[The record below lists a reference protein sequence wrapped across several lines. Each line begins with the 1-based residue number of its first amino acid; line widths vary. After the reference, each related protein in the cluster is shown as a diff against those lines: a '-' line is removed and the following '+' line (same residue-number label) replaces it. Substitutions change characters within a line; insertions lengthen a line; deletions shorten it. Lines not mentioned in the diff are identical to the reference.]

1 MVKQQGIGT
10 SHAKIILMGEHS
22 VVYGQLAI
30 ALPLPSV
37 QLSVTLSSRQDN
49 QRIIKSR
56 YYHGSLEN
64 LPSSMIGI
72 KKLIDTLSARF
83 NDQETGWDLKIES
96 QLPAERG
103 MGSSAASAIAI
114 IRAFFDYYDEPLD
127 RTLLL
132 QLADVEEQI
141 THRSPSGLDAATVSS
156 DKPLFYVK
164 GRIGV
169 PIEMNLDAS
178 LVIADT
184 GKKGATKEAILAVKD
199 ELKNNNEKA
208 EEHIKHLGEL
218 VNQTKDYLA
227 QNDIVKLGDA
237 LNFAQ
242 TDLAALNVS
251 DPSLDH
257 LIHVARDNGALGAK
271 LTGGGRG
278 GCMIALMQ
286 TAMGARRLASIL
298 KRTVRM
304 IFGFNHLISEVITN
318 GNCKSTY

>member
-22 VVYGQLAI
+22 VVYGQPAI

-37 QLSVTLSSRQDN
+37 QLSVTLNSRQDN

-83 NDQETGWDLKIES
+83 NDPETGWDLKIES

-132 QLADVEEQI
+132 QLADIEEQI

-218 VNQTKDYLA
+218 VNQTKGYLA
-227 QNDIVKLGDA
+227 QNNIVKLGDA

-298 KRTVRM
+298 K
-304 IFGFNHLISEVITN
+304 EN
-318 GNCKSTY
+318 GAHDIWLQPLDKRGNN

>member
-22 VVYGQLAI
+22 VVYGQPAI

-83 NDQETGWDLKIES
+83 NDQETGWDLKLES

-169 PIEMNLDAS
+169 PIEMNLDGS

-237 LNFAQ
+237 FNFAQ

-298 KRTVRM
+298 K
-304 IFGFNHLISEVITN
+304 EN
-318 GNCKSTY
+318 GAHDIWLQPLDKRGNN

>member
-22 VVYGQLAI
+22 VVYGQPAI

-218 VNQTKDYLA
+218 VNQTKGYLA

-251 DPSLDH
+251 DPALDH

-298 KRTVRM
+298 K
-304 IFGFNHLISEVITN
+304 EN
-318 GNCKSTY
+318 GTHDIWLQPLDKRGNN

>member
-22 VVYGQLAI
+22 VVYGQPAI

-83 NDQETGWDLKIES
+83 NDPETGWDLKIES

-132 QLADVEEQI
+132 QLADIEEQI

-218 VNQTKDYLA
+218 VKQTKDYLA
-227 QNDIVKLGDA
+227 QNDIAKLGDA

-251 DPSLDH
+251 DSALDH
-257 LIHVARDNGALGAK
+257 LIDR
-271 LTGGGRG
+271 
-278 GCMIALMQ
+278 
-286 TAMGARRLASIL
+286 
-298 KRTVRM
+298 
-304 IFGFNHLISEVITN
+304 
-318 GNCKSTY
+318 KSVV

>member
-22 VVYGQLAI
+22 VVYGQPAI

-56 YYHGSLEN
+56 YYHCILEN

-218 VNQTKDYLA
+218 VNQTKDYLV

-298 KRTVRM
+298 K
-304 IFGFNHLISEVITN
+304 EN
-318 GNCKSTY
+318 GAHDIWLQPLDKRGNN

>member
-22 VVYGQLAI
+22 VVYGQPAI

-83 NDQETGWDLKIES
+83 NDYETGWDLKIES
-96 QLPAERG
+96 QLPAKRG

-132 QLADVEEQI
+132 QLADIEEQI

-208 EEHIKHLGEL
+208 EKHIKHLSEL
-218 VNQTKDYLA
+218 VTQTKGYLA

-298 KRTVRM
+298 K
-304 IFGFNHLISEVITN
+304 EN
-318 GNCKSTY
+318 GAHDIWLQPLDKRGNN

>member
-22 VVYGQLAI
+22 VVYGQPAI

-83 NDQETGWDLKIES
+83 NDHETGWDLKIES

-184 GKKGATKEAILAVKD
+184 GKKGATKEAILAVKG
-199 ELKNNNEKA
+199 ELKNNSEKA
-208 EEHIKHLGEL
+208 EGHIKHLGEL
-218 VNQTKDYLA
+218 VNQTKGYLA

-298 KRTVRM
+298 K
-304 IFGFNHLISEVITN
+304 EN
-318 GNCKSTY
+318 GAHDIWLQPLDKRGNN

>member
-22 VVYGQLAI
+22 VVYGQPAI

-83 NDQETGWDLKIES
+83 NDHETGWDLKIES

-114 IRAFFDYYDEPLD
+114 IRAFFDYYDELLD

-208 EEHIKHLGEL
+208 EGHIKHLGEL
-218 VNQTKDYLA
+218 VNQTKDYLT

-237 LNFAQ
+237 FNFAQ

-298 KRTVRM
+298 K
-304 IFGFNHLISEVITN
+304 EN
-318 GNCKSTY
+318 GAHDIWLQPLDKRGNN

>member
-22 VVYGQLAI
+22 VVYGQPAI

-56 YYHGSLEN
+56 YYHGNLEN

-83 NDQETGWDLKIES
+83 NNQENGWDLKIES

-184 GKKGATKEAILAVKD
+184 GKKGATKKAILAVKD

-218 VNQTKDYLA
+218 VTQTKGYLA

-298 KRTVRM
+298 K
-304 IFGFNHLISEVITN
+304 EN
-318 GNCKSTY
+318 GAHDIWLQPLDKRGNN

>member
-22 VVYGQLAI
+22 VVYGQPAI

-83 NDQETGWDLKIES
+83 NDYETGWDLKIES
-96 QLPAERG
+96 QLPAKRG

-298 KRTVRM
+298 K
-304 IFGFNHLISEVITN
+304 EN
-318 GNCKSTY
+318 GAHNIWLQPLDKRGNN

>member
-22 VVYGQLAI
+22 VVYGQPAI

-96 QLPAERG
+96 QLPAKRG

-286 TAMGARRLASIL
+286 TAMRARRLASIL
-298 KRTVRM
+298 K
-304 IFGFNHLISEVITN
+304 EN
-318 GNCKSTY
+318 GAHDIWLQPLDKRGNN

>member
-22 VVYGQLAI
+22 VVYGQPAI

-242 TDLAALNVS
+242 TDLVALNVS

-298 KRTVRM
+298 K
-304 IFGFNHLISEVITN
+304 EN
-318 GNCKSTY
+318 GAHDIWLQPLDKRGNN

>member
-22 VVYGQLAI
+22 VVYGQPAI

-83 NDQETGWDLKIES
+83 NDYETGWDLKIES
-96 QLPAERG
+96 QLPAKRG

-298 KRTVRM
+298 K
-304 IFGFNHLISEVITN
+304 EN
-318 GNCKSTY
+318 GAHDIWLQPLDKRGNN

>member
-22 VVYGQLAI
+22 VVYGQPAI

-169 PIEMNLDAS
+169 PIEMNLDGS

-199 ELKNNNEKA
+199 ELKNNDEKA

-227 QNDIVKLGDA
+227 QNNIVKLGDA

-278 GCMIALMQ
+278 GCIIALMQ

-298 KRTVRM
+298 K
-304 IFGFNHLISEVITN
+304 EN
-318 GNCKSTY
+318 GAHDIWLQPLDKRGNN

>member
-22 VVYGQLAI
+22 VVYGQPAI

-37 QLSVTLSSRQDN
+37 RLTATLTSRQDN
-49 QRIIKSR
+49 QQLFKSR
-56 YYHGSLEN
+56 YYHGDLEN
-64 LPSSMIGI
+64 LPSSMAGI
-72 KKLIDTLSARF
+72 KKLVEALSARF
-83 NDQETGWDLKIES
+83 NAQERGWDLTVES

-127 RTLLL
+127 RTVLL
-132 QLADVEEQI
+132 QLADIEEQV

-156 DKPLFYVK
+156 EKPLFYIK

-184 GKKGATKEAILAVKD
+184 GIKGATKEAITAVKD
-199 ELKNNNEKA
+199 ELKTNKEYA
-208 EEHIKHLGEL
+208 ETHISHLGEL
-218 VNQTKDYLA
+218 VNQTKNYLA
-227 QNDIVKLGDA
+227 KNDVEHLGEA

-257 LIHVARDNGALGAK
+257 LIHIARDNGALGAK

-278 GCMIALMQ
+278 GCMIALAR

-298 KRTVRM
+298 K
-304 IFGFNHLISEVITN
+304 EN
-318 GNCKSTY
+318 GAQQVWLQPLDKRGND

>member
-22 VVYGQLAI
+22 VVYGQPAI

-83 NDQETGWDLKIES
+83 NDHETGWDLKIES

-199 ELKNNNEKA
+199 ELKNNSEKA
-208 EEHIKHLGEL
+208 KEHIKHLGEL

-237 LNFAQ
+237 FNFAQ

-298 KRTVRM
+298 K
-304 IFGFNHLISEVITN
+304 EN
-318 GNCKSTY
+318 GAHDIWLQPLDKRGNN

>member
-22 VVYGQLAI
+22 VVYGQPAI

-218 VNQTKDYLA
+218 VNQTKGYLA

-251 DPSLDH
+251 DPALDH
-257 LIHVARDNGALGAK
+257 LIHVARDNGALGVK

-298 KRTVRM
+298 K
-304 IFGFNHLISEVITN
+304 EN
-318 GNCKSTY
+318 GAHDIWLQPLDKRGNN

>member
-22 VVYGQLAI
+22 VVYGQPAI

-83 NDQETGWDLKIES
+83 NDHETGWDLKIES

-237 LNFAQ
+237 FNFAQ

-257 LIHVARDNGALGAK
+257 LIHVARDNSALGAK

-298 KRTVRM
+298 K
-304 IFGFNHLISEVITN
+304 EN
-318 GNCKSTY
+318 GAHDIWLQPLDKRGNN

>member
-22 VVYGQLAI
+22 VVYGQPAI

-49 QRIIKSR
+49 QLIIKSR
-56 YYHGSLEN
+56 YYHGSLGN

-83 NDQETGWDLKIES
+83 NDHETGWDLKIES

-208 EEHIKHLGEL
+208 EGHIKHLGEL
-218 VNQTKDYLA
+218 VNQTKDYLT

-298 KRTVRM
+298 K
-304 IFGFNHLISEVITN
+304 EN
-318 GNCKSTY
+318 GAHDIWLQPLDKRGNN

>member
-1 MVKQQGIGT
+1 MMVKQQGIGT

-22 VVYGQLAI
+22 VVYGQPAI

-169 PIEMNLDAS
+169 PIEMNLDGS

-199 ELKNNNEKA
+199 ELKNNDEKA

-298 KRTVRM
+298 K
-304 IFGFNHLISEVITN
+304 EN
-318 GNCKSTY
+318 GAHDIWLQPLDKRGNN

>member
-22 VVYGQLAI
+22 VVYGQPAI

-37 QLSVTLSSRQDN
+37 QLSVTLNSRQDN

-83 NDQETGWDLKIES
+83 NDPETGWDLKIES

-132 QLADVEEQI
+132 QLADIEEQI

-208 EEHIKHLGEL
+208 EEHLKHLGEL
-218 VNQTKDYLA
+218 VNQTKGYLA
-227 QNDIVKLGDA
+227 QNNIVKLGDA

-298 KRTVRM
+298 K
-304 IFGFNHLISEVITN
+304 EN
-318 GNCKSTY
+318 GAHDIWLQPLDKRGNN

>member
-22 VVYGQLAI
+22 VVYGQPAI

-218 VNQTKDYLA
+218 VNQTKGYLT

-251 DPSLDH
+251 DPALDH

-298 KRTVRM
+298 K
-304 IFGFNHLISEVITN
+304 EN
-318 GNCKSTY
+318 GAHDIWLQPLDKRGNN

>member
-22 VVYGQLAI
+22 VVYGQPAI

-218 VNQTKDYLA
+218 VNQTKGYLA

-298 KRTVRM
+298 K
-304 IFGFNHLISEVITN
+304 EN
-318 GNCKSTY
+318 GAHDIWLQPLDKRGNN

>member
-22 VVYGQLAI
+22 VVYGQPAI

-251 DPSLDH
+251 DSSLDH

-298 KRTVRM
+298 K
-304 IFGFNHLISEVITN
+304 EN
-318 GNCKSTY
+318 GAHDIWLQPLDKRGNN

>member
-22 VVYGQLAI
+22 VVYGQPAI

-83 NDQETGWDLKIES
+83 NDHETGWDLKIES

-208 EEHIKHLGEL
+208 EGHIKDLGEL
-218 VNQTKDYLA
+218 VNQTKDYLT

-298 KRTVRM
+298 K
-304 IFGFNHLISEVITN
+304 EN
-318 GNCKSTY
+318 GAHDIWLQPLDKRGNN

>member
-22 VVYGQLAI
+22 VVYGQPAI

-49 QRIIKSR
+49 QRIIKSH

-298 KRTVRM
+298 K
-304 IFGFNHLISEVITN
+304 EN
-318 GNCKSTY
+318 GAHDIWLQPLDKRGNN

>member
-22 VVYGQLAI
+22 VVYGQPAI

-278 GCMIALMQ
+278 GCTIALMQ

-298 KRTVRM
+298 K
-304 IFGFNHLISEVITN
+304 EN
-318 GNCKSTY
+318 GAHDIWLQPLDKRGNN

>member
-22 VVYGQLAI
+22 VVYGQPAI

-83 NDQETGWDLKIES
+83 NDHKTGWDLKIES

-199 ELKNNNEKA
+199 ELKNNSEKA

-218 VNQTKDYLA
+218 VNQTKGYLA

-298 KRTVRM
+298 K
-304 IFGFNHLISEVITN
+304 EN
-318 GNCKSTY
+318 GAHDIWLQPLDKRGNN

>member
-22 VVYGQLAI
+22 VVYGQPAI

-184 GKKGATKEAILAVKD
+184 GKKGATKEAILAVKN

-218 VNQTKDYLA
+218 VNQTKGYLA

-251 DPSLDH
+251 DPALDH

-298 KRTVRM
+298 K
-304 IFGFNHLISEVITN
+304 EN
-318 GNCKSTY
+318 GAHDIWLQPLDKRGNN

>member
-22 VVYGQLAI
+22 VVYGQPAI

-49 QRIIKSR
+49 QRIIKNR

-83 NDQETGWDLKIES
+83 NDPETGWDLKIES

-103 MGSSAASAIAI
+103 IGSSAASAIAI

-132 QLADVEEQI
+132 QLADIEEQI

-208 EEHIKHLGEL
+208 ERHIKHLGEL
-218 VNQTKDYLA
+218 VKQTKDYLA
-227 QNDIVKLGDA
+227 QNDIAKLGDA

-242 TDLAALNVS
+242 TDLTALNVS
-251 DPSLDH
+251 DSALDH
-257 LIHVARDNGALGAK
+257 LIHVARNNGALGAK

-298 KRTVRM
+298 K
-304 IFGFNHLISEVITN
+304 EN
-318 GNCKSTY
+318 GAHDIWLQPLDKRGNN

>member
-22 VVYGQLAI
+22 VVYGQPAI

-83 NDQETGWDLKIES
+83 NDPETGWDLKIES

-132 QLADVEEQI
+132 QLADIEEQI

-169 PIEMNLDAS
+169 PIEMNLDGS

-199 ELKNNNEKA
+199 ELKNNDEKA

-227 QNDIVKLGDA
+227 QNNIVKLGDA

-298 KRTVRM
+298 K
-304 IFGFNHLISEVITN
+304 EN
-318 GNCKSTY
+318 GAHDIWLQPLDKRGNN

>member
-22 VVYGQLAI
+22 VVYGQPAI

-103 MGSSAASAIAI
+103 TGSSAASAIAI

-208 EEHIKHLGEL
+208 EEHIKHLCEL

-298 KRTVRM
+298 K
-304 IFGFNHLISEVITN
+304 EN
-318 GNCKSTY
+318 GAHDIWLQPLDKRGNN

>member
-22 VVYGQLAI
+22 VVYGQPAI

-37 QLSVTLSSRQDN
+37 QLSVTLSNRQDN

-199 ELKNNNEKA
+199 ELKNNSEKA

-218 VNQTKDYLA
+218 VNQTKGYLA

-298 KRTVRM
+298 K
-304 IFGFNHLISEVITN
+304 EN
-318 GNCKSTY
+318 GAHDIWLQPLDKRGNN

>member
-22 VVYGQLAI
+22 VVYGQPAI

-83 NDQETGWDLKIES
+83 NDHETGWDLKIES
-96 QLPAERG
+96 QLPAKRG

-132 QLADVEEQI
+132 QLADIEEQI

-237 LNFAQ
+237 FNFAQ

-298 KRTVRM
+298 K
-304 IFGFNHLISEVITN
+304 EN
-318 GNCKSTY
+318 GAHDIWLQPLDKRGNN

>member
-22 VVYGQLAI
+22 VVYGQPAI

-83 NDQETGWDLKIES
+83 NDPETGWDLKIES

-237 LNFAQ
+237 FNFAQ

-298 KRTVRM
+298 K
-304 IFGFNHLISEVITN
+304 EN
-318 GNCKSTY
+318 GAHDIWLQPLDKRGNN

>member
-22 VVYGQLAI
+22 VVYGQPAI

-83 NDQETGWDLKIES
+83 NDYETGWDLKIES
-96 QLPAERG
+96 QLPAKRG

-199 ELKNNNEKA
+199 ELKNNSEKA

-218 VNQTKDYLA
+218 VNQTKGYLA

-298 KRTVRM
+298 K
-304 IFGFNHLISEVITN
+304 EN
-318 GNCKSTY
+318 GAHDIWLQPLDKRGNN

>member
-22 VVYGQLAI
+22 VVYGQPAI

-83 NDQETGWDLKIES
+83 NDYETGWDLKIES

-298 KRTVRM
+298 K
-304 IFGFNHLISEVITN
+304 EN
-318 GNCKSTY
+318 GAHDIWLQPLDKRGNN

>member
-22 VVYGQLAI
+22 VVYGQPAI

-271 LTGGGRG
+271 LTGGGRS

-298 KRTVRM
+298 K
-304 IFGFNHLISEVITN
+304 EN
-318 GNCKSTY
+318 GAHDIWLQPLDKRGNN